1 MGVAGREKN
10 VSNKIEEFLKSKGK
24 HSTIRK
30 IFAPIGIK
38 GPIKEFVNHDTIIVG
53 DAAGQAKPTTAG
65 GIFSCGMGGIMAGK
79 SVALALRTGDSSKLV
94 NYEKMWR
101 DRFGKE
107 FDKQILARKIL
118 SGIDN
123 NTVNKLFSFITP
135 EIIKDISKKDDFD
148 FHTGTIIKLL
158 GLKGSFGAVQALIG
172 SEIKKLIPN

>member
-1 MGVAGREKN
+1 MWYGRITSWT
-10 VSNKIEEFLKSKGK
+10 SNSEYLKTNDK
-24 HSTIRK
+24 T
-30 IFAPIGIK
+30 
-38 GPIKEFVNHDTIIVG
+38 
-53 DAAGQAKPTTAG
+53 
-65 GIFSCGMGGIMAGK
+65 
-79 SVALALRTGDSSKLV
+79 KLV
-94 NYEKMWR
+94 SYEKMWR

-158 GLKGSFGAVQALIG
+158 GLKGTFGAAQALIG